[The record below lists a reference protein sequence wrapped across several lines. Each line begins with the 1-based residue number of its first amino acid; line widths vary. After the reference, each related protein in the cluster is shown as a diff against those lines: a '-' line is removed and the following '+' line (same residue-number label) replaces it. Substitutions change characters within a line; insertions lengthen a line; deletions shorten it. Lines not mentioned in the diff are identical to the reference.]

1 MNIDEIKKAIEK
13 NSNYWE
19 KRALENKL
27 NILENEE
34 DYLKRI
40 SDIYDKAN
48 KDIDDKLAAVYT
60 RYAKENGMTLD
71 EAYKQ
76 LPKAVETQY
85 KKDVIDYVNKAKS
98 GDERWKQY
106 LLNQSLMHKHSVLDQ
121 LRTEY
126 RNVIYNID
134 IEETGGKFLEKIFT
148 NANYYAQYQDNNEA
162 FARVDQNKVQALLQE
177 NWSGGGNF
185 SQLIW
190 KNKEQLVEALDDIVV
205 RGFATGQNYDKMSEE
220 LAKRM
225 NTSKSN
231 AKRLIMTE
239 SARMDNEGLLAHY
252 KETEVEKLIFVATLD
267 MKTSEICRAMD
278 GQIIPI
284 EDAQIGL
291 NVPPLHPYCRSVISP
306 YYEDNIPEDRIYRDT
321 ETGKSTK
328 GNYRTYKEYLEEE
341 LGDKEQAEAL
351 ASKRND
357 LQTLIKALSVVPVNN
372 VAKQSNGAID
382 INPSEDL
389 LKRNQDSYD
398 DFKERHIDEFTE
410 EMEDQI
416 EKDLKDILDENDMAT
431 RVSMENL
438 DKILEDGRIKSQ
450 FETGKSSTTINADIR
465 KEIEQTLFGYN
476 LDLQDSLRPIY
487 GYLTNFKNGFD
498 GSSVNGSIMY
508 GNVAIKLKKSNLSNR
523 TTFTFGD
530 SLDGTRWDVKVP
542 SLFTN
547 PSKISISA
555 NRSLTDNYGKFTG
568 KLSKDLKDITENI
581 PYVELQ
587 FHGGVSIKD
596 IEKVY
601 IYKSFDTWRGKQS
614 LNIDDKVLKKIT
626 DKLDKL
632 KIDYEV
638 IE

>member
-1 MNIDEIKKAIEK
+1 MNTEEIKKAIEK

-27 NILENEE
+27 NVIENEE

-40 SDIYDKAN
+40 TSIYNHAN
-48 KDIDDKLAAVYT
+48 KQIDDKLAKVYA
-60 RYAKENGMTLD
+60 RYAKENNLTLE
-71 EAYKQ
+71 EAYQ
-76 LPKAVETQY
+76 ILPKKMETEY
-85 KKDVIDYVNKAKS
+85 KNDVMDYISKAKDPS
-98 GDERWKQY
+98 YKDY
-106 LLNQSLMHKHSVLDQ
+106 LLNQSIMHKHSVLDQ
-121 LRTEY
+121 LRTEM
-126 RNVIYNID
+126 RNAIYDID
-134 IEETGGKFLEKIFT
+134 IEETSGKFLEKIFT
-148 NANYYAQYQDNNEA
+148 NSSYKAQYDNNEEA
-162 FARVDQNKVQALLQE
+162 FAKVDKDKIQNLLKE

-185 SQLIW
+185 SELIW
-190 KNKEQLVEALDDIVV
+190 KDREKLVKALDDIVV
-205 RGFATGQNYDKMSEE
+205 KGLAAGDNYDKMSDK

-225 NTSKSN
+225 DTSKSN

-239 SARMDNEGLLAHY
+239 SARMENEGLLSYYQRIGA
-252 KETEVEKLIFVATLD
+252 KQLIFVATLD

-284 EDAQIGL
+284 EEARIGL

-306 YYEDNIPEDRIYRDT
+306 HYEGNEPGDRVYRDV
-321 ETGKSTK
+321 ETGKTK
-328 GNYRTYKEYLEEE
+328 SGRYRTYKEYLEEE

-351 ASKRND
+351 ASTRND

-372 VAKQSNGAID
+372 VAKQSNGTID
-382 INPSEDL
+382 INPSEEL
-389 LKRNQDSYD
+389 FKRNQDSYN

-416 EKDLKDILDENDMAT
+416 EKDIKDILDENDMAT

-438 DKILEDGRIKSQ
+438 EKILEDGRIKSQ

-465 KEIEQTLFGYN
+465 KEMEQTLFGYN
-476 LDLQDSLRPIY
+476 LDLEDSLRPIY

-498 GSSVNGSIMY
+498 GSSTNGSIMY

-555 NRSLTDNYGKFTG
+555 NRSLTDNYGKFVG
-568 KLSKDLKDITENI
+568 KLPKDLKGITENI

>member
-1 MNIDEIKKAIEK
+1 MNTEEIKKAIEE

-27 NILENEE
+27 NVIENEE

-40 SDIYDKAN
+40 TSIYNHAN
-48 KDIDDKLAAVYT
+48 KQIDEKLAKVYA
-60 RYAKENGMTLD
+60 RYAKENNLTL
-71 EAYKQ
+71 EEVYQ
-76 LPKAVETQY
+76 ILPKKMETEY
-85 KKDVIDYVNKAKS
+85 KNDVMDYISKAKDPS
-98 GDERWKQY
+98 YRDY
-106 LLNQSLMHKHSVLDQ
+106 LLNQSIMHKHSVLDQ
-121 LRTEY
+121 LRTEM
-126 RNVIYNID
+126 RNAIYDID

-148 NANYYAQYQDNNEA
+148 NSNYKAQYDNNEEA
-162 FARVDQNKVQALLQE
+162 FAKVDKEKIQNLLKE

-185 SQLIW
+185 SELIW
-190 KNKEQLVEALDDIVV
+190 KDREKLVKALDDIVV
-205 RGFATGQNYDKMSEE
+205 KGLAVGDNYDKMSDK

-225 NTSKSN
+225 DTSKSN

-239 SARMDNEGLLAHY
+239 SARMENEGLLSYYQRIGA
-252 KETEVEKLIFVATLD
+252 KQLIFVATLD

-284 EDAQIGL
+284 EEARIGL

-306 YYEDNIPEDRIYRDT
+306 HYEGNEPGDRVYRDV
-321 ETGKSTK
+321 ETGKTTK
-328 GNYRTYKEYLEEE
+328 GRYRTYKEYLEEE

-351 ASKRND
+351 VSTRND

-372 VAKQSNGAID
+372 VAKQSNGTID
-382 INPSEDL
+382 INPSEEL
-389 LKRNQDSYD
+389 FKRNQDSYD
-398 DFKERHIDEFTE
+398 DFRERHVDEFTE
-410 EMEDQI
+410 EMGEQI
-416 EKDLKDILDENDMAT
+416 EKDIKDILDENDMAT

-465 KEIEQTLFGYN
+465 KEMEQTLFGYN
-476 LDLQDSLRPIY
+476 LDLEDSLRPIY

-498 GSSVNGSIMY
+498 GSSTNGSIMY

-568 KLSKDLKDITENI
+568 KLPKDLKDITENI
-581 PYVELQ
+581 PYIELQ

>member
-1 MNIDEIKKAIEK
+1 MNTEEIKKAIEK

-27 NILENEE
+27 NVIENEE

-40 SDIYDKAN
+40 TSIYNRAN
-48 KDIDDKLAAVYT
+48 KQIDEKLAKVYA
-60 RYAKENGMTLD
+60 RYAKENNLTLE
-71 EAYKQ
+71 EAYQ
-76 LPKAVETQY
+76 ILPKKMETEY
-85 KKDVIDYVNKAKS
+85 KNDVMDYISKAK
-98 GDERWKQY
+98 DPAYRDY
-106 LLNQSLMHKHSVLDQ
+106 LLNQSIMHKHSVLDQ
-121 LRTEY
+121 LRTEM
-126 RNVIYNID
+126 RNAIYDID

-148 NANYYAQYQDNNEA
+148 NSNYKAQYDNNEEA
-162 FARVDQNKVQALLQE
+162 FAKVDKDKIQNLLKE

-185 SQLIW
+185 SELIW
-190 KNKEQLVEALDDIVV
+190 KDREKLVKALDDIVV
-205 RGFATGQNYDKMSEE
+205 KGLAVGDNYDKMADK

-225 NTSKSN
+225 DTSKSN
-231 AKRLIMTE
+231 AKRLIRTE
-239 SARMDNEGLLAHY
+239 SARMENEGLLSYYQRIGA
-252 KETEVEKLIFVATLD
+252 KQLIFVATLD

-284 EDAQIGL
+284 EEARIGL

-306 YYEDNIPEDRIYRDT
+306 HYEGNEPGDRVYRDV
-321 ETGKSTK
+321 ESGKTK
-328 GNYRTYKEYLEEE
+328 SGRYRTYKEYLEEE

-351 ASKRND
+351 VSTRND

-372 VAKQSNGAID
+372 VAKQSNGTID
-382 INPSEDL
+382 INPSEEL
-389 LKRNQDSYD
+389 FKRNQDSYN
-398 DFKERHIDEFTE
+398 DFKERHMDEFTE
-410 EMEDQI
+410 EMEEQI

-438 DKILEDGRIKSQ
+438 EKILEDGRIKSQ

-465 KEIEQTLFGYN
+465 KEMEQTLFGYN
-476 LDLQDSLRPIY
+476 LDLEDSLRPIY

-498 GSSVNGSIMY
+498 GSSTNGSIMY

-530 SLDGTRWDVKVP
+530 SLDGTRWDIKVP

-555 NRSLTDNYGKFTG
+555 NRSLTDNYGKFVG
-568 KLSKDLKDITENI
+568 KLPKDLKGITENI

-632 KIDYEV
+632 RIDYEV